1 MILSSRGIHISD
13 IVSQV
18 KSSDPRSCTPFIP
31 HHDKEKGSGF
41 DTIFAGSL
49 ERQPWAFCLLF
60 LYAIIAVPSWTI
72 ICWLSYRPIGIS
84 AYDDTHNAL
93 FTSFADW
100 NHSDRCRRAAN
111 VGLSIIAAVGIPV
124 TSAICAKAT
133 VIYCQMKSN
142 GKPPSLTMRQTLALA
157 DKGWSDLGV
166 IWDLIHPT
174 GRRRTRSPLLLFSV
188 FLVGLGINVSLPSSE
203 KNGLTGIEKR
213 FYSLSSKAHTSSRA
227 MFKY

>member
-1 MILSSRGIHISD
+1 M
-13 IVSQV
+13 
-18 KSSDPRSCTPFIP
+18 PFIP
-31 HHDKEKGSGF
+31 HHDREAGSGS
-41 DTIFAGSL
+41 DPNFAESL
-49 ERQPWAFCLLF
+49 ERQSWALWLLF
-60 LYAIIAVPSWTI
+60 LYAIAAVPSWTV

-84 AYDDTHNAL
+84 AYDDVRNTL

-100 NHSDRCRRAAN
+100 KHSDRFRRAAN

-133 VIYCQMKSN
+133 VIYCQMKSK
-142 GKPPSLTMRQTLALA
+142 GKPPSLTMRQTIALA

-188 FLVGLGINVSLPSSE
+188 FLVGLGNTFFFPFSKKSA
-203 KNGLTGIEKR
+203 LTGIGKLL
-213 FYSLSSKAHTSSRA
+213 YSLSSKLHMSSRA
-227 MFKY
+227 IFK